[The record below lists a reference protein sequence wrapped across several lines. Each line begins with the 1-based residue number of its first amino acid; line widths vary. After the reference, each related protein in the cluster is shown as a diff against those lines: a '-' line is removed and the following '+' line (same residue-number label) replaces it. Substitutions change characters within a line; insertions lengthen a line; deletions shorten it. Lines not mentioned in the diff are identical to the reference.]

1 MNRLVRFL
9 TLGMLAAMVP
19 GAAMALTVSEFN
31 AAYGAFNFGVVG
43 SGNSNAGDL
52 ANLDL
57 DLSLVTDGTTVTMTF
72 ANNSAIASVI
82 AQIYLDDS
90 GEALLG
96 SPVILSTMV
105 NNVLKFTIG
114 SGSPSNMPGGSGINF
129 SANTALSVYANSPS
143 PRNGIGQG
151 ESLVL
156 RYNLL
161 TNLDTFSDAMQDG
174 TLRFGMHVQGIGTAG
189 NSDAFVGTPNELPPP
204 PPPLNPVP
212 EPATMVLFGMGA
224 GLLAVRKRFTC

>member
-1 MNRLVRFL
+1 MKRFTRYI
-9 TLGMLAAMVP
+9 TLAILAVMVP

-31 AAYGAFNFGVVG
+31 TAYSDFNFGVVG

-52 ANLDL
+52 SNLNFG
-57 DLSLVTDGTTVTMTF
+57 LSLVTDGTTVTMTF
-72 ANNSAIASVI
+72 TNDSAIKSVI

-90 GEALLG
+90 GESLLG
-96 SPVILSTMV
+96 SPTILSPMV

-114 SGSPSNMPGGSGINF
+114 TGSPANMPGGNNIGF

-143 PRNGIGQG
+143 PKNGIGQT

-161 TNLDTFSDAMQDG
+161 TDLDSFSDAMQDG
-174 TLRFGMHVQGIGTAG
+174 TLRFGMHVQSIGTAG
-189 NSDAFVGTPNELPPP
+189 TSDAFVGTPNELPPP
-204 PPPLNPVP
+204 PFAPVP
-212 EPATMVLFGMGA
+212 EPATMVLLGMGSCF
-224 GLLAVRKRFTC
+224 LAVRKRFSA

>member
-1 MNRLVRFL
+1 MKRLMRFL
-9 TLGMLAAMVP
+9 TLGILATVLP
-19 GAAMALTVSEFN
+19 GAAMALTVSDFN

-52 ANLDL
+52 ANLDF
-57 DLSLVTDGTTVTMTF
+57 DLALVTDGTTVTMTF
-72 ANNSAIASVI
+72 ENNSAIASVI

-96 SPVILSTMV
+96 SPTIVSPMV
-105 NNVLKFTIG
+105 NNVLKFTVG
-114 SGSPSNMPGGSGINF
+114 SGSPSDMPGGSGIGF

-143 PRNGIGQG
+143 PKNGIGQG

-156 RYNLL
+156 SYTLL
-161 TNLDTFSDAMQDG
+161 TDLDTLSAAIQDG
-174 TLRFGMHVQGIGTAG
+174 TLRFGMHVQSIGTAG

-204 PPPLNPVP
+204 PLTPVP
-212 EPATMVLFGMGA
+212 EPATMILLGLGT
-224 GLLAVRKRFTC
+224 GLLAVRTRLAR